1 MGGSVS
7 VTNNTPYPWS
17 YCYSYMGSTS
27 SIKGSGTLYGF
38 QSRTHEQREILSYLY
53 VKYGSCSASE
63 CLSSCDMVRFYNGI
77 DRPTFTIQ
85 ECHSRTRA
93 ELVCDRGGDRPSC
106 ENRVTDFLLL
116 SQLREVE
123 EKFNNLLF
131 KYEIK
136 EDQSLLSS
144 TIEDRMKNLQ
154 NHLTAQFCEEH
165 DLTVW
170 SQFTFDSAIN
180 YEQLSLTEK
189 FGVLEGIVQLA
200 LEDAPDTLTKLQS
213 QANCDEKYGFLLH
226 LLTKIYTTNATLA
239 GHLLLSVLDVFAE
252 LSNACKELLCQ
263 ILFNKL
269 WTPVEIVFFI
279 RGALHL
285 PQEQME
291 SVLHTVQTYGF
302 DMLTA
307 FLALKNEEPVEVLQ
321 QSAKLEE
328 DKDLETVLNEMRAN
342 HYPEETLS
350 IIEDVL
356 RKVRDELPKFKFV
369 DLDDEM
375 IKDGISMIQSLDW
388 INPDQE
394 VLTKVLIG
402 LCIGV
407 QDCSTI
413 MKPDKKIEGYFPRTT
428 QLAALLMFLLSGRS
442 PDTPGCLLEIGTGEG
457 KSCILAMF
465 ATIQAIRGT
474 KVDIV
479 TSSPVLARRD
489 QQEWSKLFKMF
500 GLCSSVVP
508 PPNLNSCK
516 DAKKR
521 DESVREA
528 YDKNIVYGTVGNFA
542 ADVLKQEF
550 EKTRTRGDRGYDL
563 VIVDEVD
570 YMTLDN
576 GVQVTFLSHEAS
588 GLRHL
593 EQVLAGLW
601 SMICTFQPVE
611 VEETGEIL
619 WARIQLFHEA
629 AFAAVMGS
637 EGKENFSPID
647 ILKPA
652 LQLGF
657 FTEEDV
663 ERIQAVKTE
672 AGQENAPVELEDQSW
687 KILQVIMSKIGV
699 AEQRD
704 LLTVFEEV
712 LESTL
717 AFQCY
722 SLTHGKAVR
731 YGEHNPNRE
740 ANVRMLLLENGRA
753 CELVPQQQIINT
765 TVPNLNSRIKYTDNI
780 KNPDQIPKDTIVLP
794 LFLRDYVKKRLA
806 VFVENGLRA
815 ITMTQD
821 REYMIHYA
829 SADAESVTE
838 SGKSEKHQY
847 QAIIPVDFKASGVL
861 EKNKRWGDGLQQFLE
876 MKHQLA
882 VTPLSNVTNYLS
894 NFHYFQKYLTGKGI
908 FGVTGTLGGEADVEF
923 LEHHYKARSYV
934 IPAHRRK
941 KVVELPAVQVS
952 GGQDQWIQTICE
964 RVRTVTGRGQVALV
978 ICEDVRTAE
987 ELQQKMTAPGACVQS
1002 QVIMYT
1008 ISGKHKVEKNK
1019 FKGGKVIIA
1028 TNLGGR
1034 GTDIKVN
1041 KEVNRRGGLCVFLTH
1056 FPGSRRVEK
1065 QVFGRTARKG
1075 NPGMVQMVLN
1085 REALAPA
1092 YRGQPIEAMRRL
1104 REDYEVRRIADMEN
1118 DELLEIRMRAELFTC
1133 FCEKLRDFEGNYP
1146 EEQRKSPLEVK
1157 DLKYFEGPVEKFDYL
1172 PALNALKESWAL
1184 WLLLHEQKINQHLDV
1199 GVLRSDLCSMLQH
1212 TAEHLLRGSSTNFYD
1227 HIKQAVSRMDLH
1239 SRKKSHDYGAL
1250 SCWQRAIEAEG
1261 AYRAVSLYNQ
1271 AYITINMQ
1279 KDGYKGKAIDLLNEA
1294 KKAVDIYVLETT
1306 NTVASCNISCAAKFK
1321 PHRTGGTNFQGQ
1333 MEARLSL
1340 MKNWKEY
1347 ITKATEKLKSLQESK
1362 DDAIAEEA
1370 SVYSLSGMKSYI
1382 VMTEL
1387 MALYEYGLCI
1397 VFEVKKKPRFCIDA
1411 LICALLGVCQ
1421 IFLGALVC
1429 VLSFGTA
1436 SQVGLGI
1443 ISEGVSDLIQ
1453 GVQGMIEGKFDWKE
1467 WAISKSIS
1475 LGISL
1480 VTAGFST
1487 IKNIVSSVYK
1497 TTRALVTGAKSF
1509 SSVFDDIFRAG
1520 KSTFSAL
1527 KGNAKTA
1534 FSALSTEMLENSWKN
1549 VSSHSVTTSVKHVA
1563 KYTVQEIAKQGV
1575 ITALDY
1581 AIDQGLNEIF
1591 QKILSD
1597 AFKDSV
1603 TSNVKSNEHLRQ
1615 YLTKFIVTNG
1625 VPSGT
1630 SLSDPNAAKIPDQ
1643 LQKTMKHLLSD
1654 CLLSTFDDPK
1664 YTSELKGVLKQ
1675 VSEVQDKITDLMKK
1689 AGVSGALQKTFKMSM
1704 KIQQFSS
1711 DFIQML
1717 KSIPTESMINKFV
1730 GRFINNMEDS
1740 LEPEK
1745 QCRDHKMEEMA
1756 GLRDVGQLQ
1765 EEFLGFISEQMSDEF
1780 LQTCIGHLTSM
1791 VTSTFQKKLNRTVGT
1806 ATSNLLG
1813 RHQTQRF
1820 FDEQEHPR
1828 DTRRPGLS
1836 EADRRELAAYAE
1848 RISDVR
1854 RPATALDVRVL
1865 TSGDII
1871 GGRGVRIVVVDEEGK
1886 QRSVEHFRGRDGT
1899 AGDITLRLTRAP
1911 PQEESGRGPLAALGD
1926 GIRGGEAPYRGHFD
1940 LVGPDGAVV
1949 PVKSEDRNGF
1959 YHAIAQATTG
1969 QQGDEARTAAETLR
1983 TAVRD
1988 EVECALCVCP
1998 HLSLLGL
2005 DFG

>member
-1 MGGSVS
+1 
-7 VTNNTPYPWS
+7 
-17 YCYSYMGSTS
+17 
-27 SIKGSGTLYGF
+27 
-38 QSRTHEQREILSYLY
+38 
-53 VKYGSCSASE
+53 
-63 CLSSCDMVRFYNGI
+63 
-77 DRPTFTIQ
+77 
-85 ECHSRTRA
+85 
-93 ELVCDRGGDRPSC
+93 
-106 ENRVTDFLLL
+106 
-116 SQLREVE
+116 
-123 EKFNNLLF
+123 
-131 KYEIK
+131 
-136 EDQSLLSS
+136 
-144 TIEDRMKNLQ
+144 
-154 NHLTAQFCEEH
+154 
-165 DLTVW
+165 
-170 SQFTFDSAIN
+170 
-180 YEQLSLTEK
+180 
-189 FGVLEGIVQLA
+189 
-200 LEDAPDTLTKLQS
+200 
-213 QANCDEKYGFLLH
+213 
-226 LLTKIYTTNATLA
+226 
-239 GHLLLSVLDVFAE
+239 E

-375 IKDGISMIQSLDW
+375 IK
-388 INPDQE
+388 E

-407 QDCSTI
+407 QDCSS
-413 MKPDKKIEGYFPRTT
+413 YFPRTT

-663 ERIQAVKTE
+663 
-672 AGQENAPVELEDQSW
+672 
-687 KILQVIMSKIGV
+687 IMSKIGV

-821 REYMIHYA
+821 REYMI
-829 SADAESVTE
+829 
-838 SGKSEKHQY
+838 HQY

-1133 FCEKLRDFEGNYP
+1133 FCEKL
-1146 EEQRKSPLEVK
+1146 LK

-1199 GVLRSDLCSMLQH
+1199 GVLSMLQH

-1347 ITKATEKLKSLQESK
+1347 ITKATEKLKSLQES
-1362 DDAIAEEA
+1362 
-1370 SVYSLSGMKSYI
+1370 
-1382 VMTEL
+1382 
-1387 MALYEYGLCI
+1387 
-1397 VFEVKKKPRFCIDA
+1397 
-1411 LICALLGVCQ
+1411 
-1421 IFLGALVC
+1421 
-1429 VLSFGTA
+1429 
-1436 SQVGLGI
+1436 
-1443 ISEGVSDLIQ
+1443 
-1453 GVQGMIEGKFDWKE
+1453 
-1467 WAISKSIS
+1467 
-1475 LGISL
+1475 
-1480 VTAGFST
+1480 
-1487 IKNIVSSVYK
+1487 
-1497 TTRALVTGAKSF
+1497 
-1509 SSVFDDIFRAG
+1509 
-1520 KSTFSAL
+1520 
-1527 KGNAKTA
+1527 
-1534 FSALSTEMLENSWKN
+1534 
-1549 VSSHSVTTSVKHVA
+1549 
-1563 KYTVQEIAKQGV
+1563 
-1575 ITALDY
+1575 
-1581 AIDQGLNEIF
+1581 
-1591 QKILSD
+1591 
-1597 AFKDSV
+1597 
-1603 TSNVKSNEHLRQ
+1603 
-1615 YLTKFIVTNG
+1615 
-1625 VPSGT
+1625 
-1630 SLSDPNAAKIPDQ
+1630 
-1643 LQKTMKHLLSD
+1643 
-1654 CLLSTFDDPK
+1654 
-1664 YTSELKGVLKQ
+1664 
-1675 VSEVQDKITDLMKK
+1675 
-1689 AGVSGALQKTFKMSM
+1689 
-1704 KIQQFSS
+1704 
-1711 DFIQML
+1711 
-1717 KSIPTESMINKFV
+1717 
-1730 GRFINNMEDS
+1730 
-1740 LEPEK
+1740 
-1745 QCRDHKMEEMA
+1745 
-1756 GLRDVGQLQ
+1756 
-1765 EEFLGFISEQMSDEF
+1765 
-1780 LQTCIGHLTSM
+1780 
-1791 VTSTFQKKLNRTVGT
+1791 
-1806 ATSNLLG
+1806 
-1813 RHQTQRF
+1813 
-1820 FDEQEHPR
+1820 
-1828 DTRRPGLS
+1828 
-1836 EADRRELAAYAE
+1836 
-1848 RISDVR
+1848 
-1854 RPATALDVRVL
+1854 
-1865 TSGDII
+1865 
-1871 GGRGVRIVVVDEEGK
+1871 
-1886 QRSVEHFRGRDGT
+1886 
-1899 AGDITLRLTRAP
+1899 
-1911 PQEESGRGPLAALGD
+1911 
-1926 GIRGGEAPYRGHFD
+1926 
-1940 LVGPDGAVV
+1940 
-1949 PVKSEDRNGF
+1949 
-1959 YHAIAQATTG
+1959 
-1969 QQGDEARTAAETLR
+1969 
-1983 TAVRD
+1983 
-1988 EVECALCVCP
+1988 
-1998 HLSLLGL
+1998 
-2005 DFG
+2005 